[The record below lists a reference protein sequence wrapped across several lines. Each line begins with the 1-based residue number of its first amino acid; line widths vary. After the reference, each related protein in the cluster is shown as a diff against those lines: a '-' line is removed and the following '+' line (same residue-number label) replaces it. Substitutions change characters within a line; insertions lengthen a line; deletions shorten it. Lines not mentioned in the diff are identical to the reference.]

1 MAYIDFQ
8 LRHEVVKLKRAIVK
22 VLILLFLNGSVW
34 LAGSFLF
41 IHLEGST
48 EAAHKCGVKRVQR
61 NFVDELWLES
71 QVADEE
77 EWKSVAR
84 RKMLQF
90 EQQLHEAVEAGVST
104 YSGQKVWSQSNTLVY
119 CFTLATTIGYG
130 HLTPTD
136 PSIRIA
142 SMVYGLIAW
151 PLVGLL
157 VAQLS
162 TFLSSLLTIIGL
174 SLRRGRQHQ
183 AYDKDNEEDA
193 LPLDLPISEQGASP
207 SLLLGLLLAYSLAGA
222 ACFASLHQWEL
233 PNSLYFILSSLSTVG
248 FGDVVPEDSVVF
260 LMAGGYILLGMALF
274 SLWQGAAMERMEAFL
289 ETFLRKL
296 APNESQVGQAVNGPA
311 SNGHLSNHQ
320 DLNGHGF
327 SHQALNGHTSNGH
340 VSSHQ
345 ASNGHASNHQASNGH
360 ASNGQ
365 TQNGQTANGTKIA
378 PEAYRRPQAY
388 SPVPPARHKQH
399 QS

>member
-136 PSIRIA
+136 PSIRMA
-142 SMVYGLIAW
+142 SMVYGLVAW

-157 VAQLS
+157 IAQLA
-162 TFLSSLLTIIGL
+162 TFLSSLVTILAL
-174 SLRRGRQHQ
+174 SMRKGRQHQ
-183 AYDKDNEEDA
+183 AFDKEEDA
-193 LPLDLPISEQGASP
+193 LPLDLLISEQGASP
-207 SLLLGLLLAYSLAGA
+207 SLLLGLLLFYSMAGA
-222 ACFASLHQWEL
+222 ALFASVHQWEL
-233 PNSLYFILSSLSTVG
+233 PTGLYFVLSSFSTVG
-248 FGDVVPEDSVVF
+248 FGDVVPEDSVIF

-274 SLWQGAAMERMEAFL
+274 SLWQGAAMERIETFL

-296 APNESQVGQAVNGPA
+296 APNESQVGQTANGRA
-311 SNGHLSNHQ
+311 TNGQ
-320 DLNGHGF
+320 VANG
-327 SHQALNGHTSNGH
+327 
-340 VSSHQ
+340 Q
-345 ASNGHASNHQASNGH
+345 ASNGEVL
-360 ASNGQ
+360 NGQ
-365 TQNGQTANGTKIA
+365 DGLQTATGRKVA
-378 PEAYRRPQAY
+378 PEVHQRPLAY

-399 QS
+399 QL

>member
-8 LRHEVVKLKRAIVK
+8 MRHEVVKLKRAVVK
-22 VLILLFLNGSVW
+22 VLLLLFLNGSVW

-71 QVADEE
+71 QATDEE

-136 PSIRIA
+136 PNIRMA
-142 SMVYGLIAW
+142 SMVYGFVAW

-157 VAQLS
+157 VAQLVNVV
-162 TFLSSLLTIIGL
+162 SSMVAITAL
-174 SLRRGRQHQ
+174 SLRKGRESRVSE
-183 AYDKDNEEDA
+183 KEEDS
-193 LPLDLPISEQGASP
+193 LPLDLLVSDQGASP
-207 SLLLGLLLAYSLAGA
+207 LLLFVLLFFYSLAGA
-222 ACFASLHQWEL
+222 AFFASLHEWSL
-233 PNSLYFILSSLSTVG
+233 PTGLYFVLSSLSTVG
-248 FGDVVPEDSVVF
+248 FGDVVPQDSVVF
-260 LMAGGYILLGMALF
+260 LMAGGYVLLGMALF
-274 SLWQGAAMERMEAFL
+274 SLWQTAAMEKI
-289 ETFLRKL
+289 ETLLDNFLRRL
-296 APNESQVGQAVNGPA
+296 APNENQDVQLSNGTA
-311 SNGHLSNHQ
+311 SNGHM
-320 DLNGHGF
+320 
-327 SHQALNGHTSNGH
+327 SNGH
-340 VSSHQ
+340 S
-345 ASNGHASNHQASNGH
+345 SNGH
-360 ASNGQ
+360 ASNGHGS
-365 TQNGQTANGTKIA
+365 NGLAQSEMTLGHKVADANKKD
-378 PEAYRRPQAY
+378 
-388 SPVPPARHKQH
+388 V
-399 QS
+399 

>member
-8 LRHEVVKLKRAIVK
+8 MRHEVVKLKRAVVK
-22 VLILLFLNGSVW
+22 VLLLLFLNGSVW

-71 QVADEE
+71 QATDEE

-136 PSIRIA
+136 PNIRMA
-142 SMVYGLIAW
+142 SMVYGFVAW

-157 VAQLS
+157 VAQLVN
-162 TFLSSLLTIIGL
+162 LVSSVVAITAL
-174 SLRRGRQHQ
+174 SLRRGRETRVSE
-183 AYDKDNEEDA
+183 KEEDS
-193 LPLDLPISEQGASP
+193 LPLDLLVSDQGASP
-207 SLLLGLLLAYSLAGA
+207 LLLFVLLFFYSLAGA
-222 ACFASLHQWEL
+222 AFFASLHEWSL
-233 PNSLYFILSSLSTVG
+233 PTGLYFVLSSLSTVG
-248 FGDVVPEDSVVF
+248 FGDVVPQDSVVF
-260 LMAGGYILLGMALF
+260 LMAGGYVLLGMALF
-274 SLWQGAAMERMEAFL
+274 SLWQTAAMEKI
-289 ETFLRKL
+289 ETLLDNFLRRL
-296 APNESQVGQAVNGPA
+296 APNENQDVQLSNGRA
-311 SNGHLSNHQ
+311 SNG
-320 DLNGHGF
+320 
-327 SHQALNGHTSNGH
+327 TVSNGH
-340 VSSHQ
+340 M
-345 ASNGHASNHQASNGH
+345 SNGHSSNGH
-360 ASNGQ
+360 ASNGHGSNGLAQ
-365 TQNGQTANGTKIA
+365 SQMTLGHKMATEAQNRSNSKAF
-378 PEAYRRPQAY
+378 
-388 SPVPPARHKQH
+388 SPTPPKRHKQH
-399 QS
+399 HLQESRSKFKSLFFQDKKKRTAE

>member
-136 PSIRIA
+136 PSIRMA
-142 SMVYGLIAW
+142 SMMYGLVAW

-162 TFLSSLLTIIGL
+162 TFLSSLLTIIAL
-174 SLRRGRQHQ
+174 SLRKGRQHQ
-183 AYDKDNEEDA
+183 ADKDKEEDV
-193 LPLDLPISEQGASP
+193 LPLDLLVSEQGASP
-207 SLLLGLLLAYSLAGA
+207 SLLLILLIFYSLAGA
-222 ACFASLHQWEL
+222 ACFASVHQWEL
-233 PNSLYFILSSLSTVG
+233 PTGLYFVLSSLSTVG

-274 SLWQGAAMERMEAFL
+274 SLWQGAVMEKIETLL

-296 APNESQVGQAVNGPA
+296 APNESQVGQTGNG
-311 SNGHLSNHQ
+311 Q
-320 DLNGHGF
+320 V
-327 SHQALNGHTSNGH
+327 SNGH
-340 VSSHQ
+340 VSNYQASNGHVYSHQ
-345 ASNGHASNHQASNGH
+345 ASNGHASNGRA
-360 ASNGQ
+360 
-365 TQNGQTANGTKIA
+365 QNGQTPNGTKIA
-378 PEAYRRPQAY
+378 PEACRRPQAY